1 MDEVALANAAAQFRN
16 VCSHACEEQERFLE
30 RLLRRN
36 AHTEFGERYGF
47 GRIRN
52 GAQYSR
58 TVPLS
63 TFPDYERS
71 FSRMI
76 NGERN
81 ILTADPPVF
90 YNISS
95 GSTGDPKYIPL
106 CREDAEKQHLYVDEA
121 IQGIIREALSQYS
134 IQELFGC
141 IFHLSEFYL
150 TALPDGTMNG
160 VRSGVSFRTAHRE
173 GSLDL
178 SCFSAPEEVL
188 FPPRLED
195 MLYIKIR
202 FALGNEHVT
211 AIHGIF
217 VNRAVGM
224 FEYIVRYWD
233 ELISDIR
240 NGTVSDCFQISDAW
254 KAYLQKALPPD
265 PRRAD
270 QLAGLDRAALKD
282 GMLTKIWKKLRYI
295 QLISGSL
302 FQPFSDKLAV
312 FAGDLPVHGFIYAA
326 SESNIGVAPVLG
338 TAGEYALLPDVCYF
352 EFIPEAQ
359 IAAPSDF
366 LTMREV
372 ERGKRYEIVLT
383 TLSGLYRYRIGDVVE
398 ITGFRGESPV
408 VRLCYRKDLV
418 ISLLDEKVNAMQLES
433 AVKMF
438 AESTG
443 IRAENY
449 CVAGNCEGFLP
460 KYTLY
465 LETDGR
471 MPAEASAEMD
481 RCLCRSSLGYRGVR
495 EMNELDGA
503 EVYRVPEGTF
513 GDYQQYCEKNGMRM
527 EQAKPIR
534 VLTGKEQISFFEK
547 ARGLE
552 R

>member
-47 GRIRN
+47 ERIRN
-52 GAQYSR
+52 GEQYSR

-121 IQGIIREALSQYS
+121 IQGIIREALPQYS

-150 TALPDGTMNG
+150 TAMPDGTMNG

-240 NGTVSDCFQISDAW
+240 NGTVSDCFQISDA
-254 KAYLQKALPPD
+254 
-265 PRRAD
+265 
-270 QLAGLDRAALKD
+270 
-282 GMLTKIWKKLRYI
+282 
-295 QLISGSL
+295 
-302 FQPFSDKLAV
+302 
-312 FAGDLPVHGFIYAA
+312 
-326 SESNIGVAPVLG
+326 
-338 TAGEYALLPDVCYF
+338 
-352 EFIPEAQ
+352 
-359 IAAPSDF
+359 
-366 LTMREV
+366 
-372 ERGKRYEIVLT
+372 
-383 TLSGLYRYRIGDVVE
+383 
-398 ITGFRGESPV
+398 
-408 VRLCYRKDLV
+408 
-418 ISLLDEKVNAMQLES
+418 
-433 AVKMF
+433 
-438 AESTG
+438 
-443 IRAENY
+443 
-449 CVAGNCEGFLP
+449 
-460 KYTLY
+460 
-465 LETDGR
+465 
-471 MPAEASAEMD
+471 
-481 RCLCRSSLGYRGVR
+481 
-495 EMNELDGA
+495 
-503 EVYRVPEGTF
+503 
-513 GDYQQYCEKNGMRM
+513 
-527 EQAKPIR
+527 
-534 VLTGKEQISFFEK
+534 
-547 ARGLE
+547 
-552 R
+552 